1 MPSFPQLTFA
11 DRCII
16 ALDAAVGT
24 VFQRRASTSR
34 AYPAGDEHS
43 ELSESERRH
52 SAGLM
57 RVNHAG
63 EIAAQALYNGQALIA
78 RDTAVREHLYNAA
91 NEENDHLAWCERRLS
106 ELHSRASLLA
116 PLWYC
121 GSLGIGALAGAIGDR
136 WSLGFIAETEK
147 QVVAH
152 LDGHFEALP
161 KNDASSRKIVH
172 QMREDEQ
179 RHAQDAITAG
189 GKTLPWPVQRLMEF
203 TAKIMTT
210 TAYYL

>member
-1 MPSFPQLTFA
+1 MRNIPELTFA
-11 DRCII
+11 DRCIV

-24 VFQRRASTSR
+24 ITQRRAHATR
-34 AYPAGDEHS
+34 DYPAGEEQH

-78 RDTAVREHLYNAA
+78 RDAAVREHLYTAA

-106 ELHSRASLLA
+106 ELHSHPSRLA

-121 GSLGIGALAGAIGDR
+121 GSLSIGALAGAIGDR

-147 QVVAH
+147 QVVDH
-152 LDGHFEALP
+152 LDGHFDELP
-161 KNDASSRKIVH
+161 ASDASSRKIVR
-172 QMREDEQ
+172 QMREDEE
-179 RHAQDAITAG
+179 RHAQDATAAG
-189 GKTLPWPVQRLMEF
+189 GRELPPPIQGLMKL
-203 TAKIMTT
+203 TAKLMTT

>member
-1 MPSFPQLTFA
+1 MPKFPQLTFT
-11 DRCII
+11 DRCIV

-24 VFQRRASTSR
+24 VFQRRAQATR
-34 AYPAGDEHS
+34 EYPADDGQN
-43 ELSESERRH
+43 ELTEPERRH

-78 RDTAVREHLYNAA
+78 RDNAVREHLYSAA
-91 NEENDHLAWCERRLS
+91 DEENDHLAWCERRLS
-106 ELHSRASLLA
+106 ELHSRPSLLA

-121 GSLGIGALAGAIGDR
+121 GSLGIGALAGVVGDR

-147 QVVAH
+147 QVVKH

-161 KNDASSRKIVH
+161 ENDLSSRKIVS

-179 RHAQDAITAG
+179 RHAQEAIAAG
-189 GKTLPWPVQRLMEF
+189 GKGLPPPVQRLMGL

>member
-1 MPSFPQLTFA
+1 MSSSARLTFA
-11 DRCII
+11 DRCIVAFDS
-16 ALDAAVGT
+16 ALATVFPNRVDAA
-24 VFQRRASTSR
+24 RD
-34 AYPAGDEHS
+34 YPGRGVEC
-43 ELSESERRH
+43 ELSADEQHH

-63 EIAAQALYNGQALIA
+63 EIAAQALYNGQALVA
-78 RDTAVREHLYNAA
+78 RNATVRSHLYAA
-91 NEENDHLAWCERRLS
+91 ASEENDHLAWCERRLR
-106 ELHSRASLLA
+106 ELHSRPSRLA

-161 KNDASSRKIVH
+161 ESDTRSREIVR
-172 QMREDEQ
+172 QMREDEHQ
-179 RHAQDAITAG
+179 HAEDAIAAG
-189 GKTLPWPVQRLMEF
+189 GVVLPAPVQTLMKL
-203 TAKIMTT
+203 TAKIMTS